1 VDRQEAAFVVVR
13 VEQRKLLMAVHDI
26 DGVIDV
32 QRDSDRRAWVTGAI
46 GGVDLAPFGDAMCE
60 IVEDTRPT

>member
-1 VDRQEAAFVVVR
+1 VSETESGFGRRTLWDEMAAISGR
-13 VEQRKLLMAVHDI
+13 SQ
-26 DGVIDV
+26 
-32 QRDSDRRAWVTGAI
+32 QRDSDRRAWVAGAI